1 MAPRT
6 TWKGF
11 LTIAHMSCAVRLH
24 PAVVR
29 IDRLGFQALNR
40 TTLNRVQMRPYDPH
54 TGKEIARDA
63 LLRGY
68 EVEPGRFV
76 AVEDRELAELQLESS
91 RNIVLNRFI
100 DPAAIDTAYLDAPYF
115 VAPDSPA
122 SGAAYALIR
131 EAMKREGK
139 GGIGRIVLGHRER
152 AALVVPRGRGMLLTT
167 LRAAAEV
174 RSDDAFF
181 AEIGGAAPDEEM
193 LSLTGELV
201 ARRSGEFDPRR
212 DFRDRY
218 QEALFQL
225 VQAKLK
231 GEKPILPPTPPP
243 VRVLDPRD
251 ALALSIAA
259 EMQKPPAPSRHADA
273 ASARQAKNH

>member
-1 MAPRT
+1 M

-11 LTIAHMSCAVRLH
+11 LTLAQMSCAVRLH

-40 TTLNRVQMRPYDPH
+40 TTLNRVQMRSYDPQ
-54 TGKEIARDA
+54 TGKEVSRDA
-63 LLRGY
+63 VLRGY

-76 AVEDRELAELQLESS
+76 VVEDRELAELQLESS
-91 RNIVLNRFI
+91 RNVVLSRFV
-100 DPAAIDTAYLDAPYF
+100 DPAAIDAAYLDAPYF

-131 EAMKREGK
+131 EAMKREGR
-139 GGIGRIVLGHRER
+139 GGIGRIVLGNRER
-152 AALVVPRGRGMLLTT
+152 AALVVPRGSGMLLTT

-174 RSDDAFF
+174 RSDDTFF
-181 AEIGGAAPDEEM
+181 AEIGDAAPDEGL
-193 LSLTGELV
+193 LSLTCELV
-201 ARRSGEFDPRR
+201 TRRTGEFDPRR

-231 GEKPILPPTPPP
+231 GEKPVLPPAPPP
-243 VRVLDPRD
+243 ARVLDPRD
-251 ALALSIAA
+251 ALALSVAA
-259 EMQKPPAPSRHADA
+259 EMSKPPAPSRHADT
-273 ASARQAKNH
+273 ARQAKNH